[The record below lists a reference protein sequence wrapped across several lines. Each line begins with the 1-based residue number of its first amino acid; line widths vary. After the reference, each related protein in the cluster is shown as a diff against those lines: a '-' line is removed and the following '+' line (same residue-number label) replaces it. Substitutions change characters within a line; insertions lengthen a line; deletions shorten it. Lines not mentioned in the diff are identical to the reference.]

1 MKSIIKITVFI
12 IALSILLTGCQT
24 ADNEN
29 NNPNS
34 TAAEPEETAL
44 TLPSLSAVSLD
55 NQPLK
60 VVATTSV
67 IGDIV
72 GRVGGD
78 AIELTTLIVPGQDS
92 HSYEPSSR
100 DLTAAADAH
109 VIFIN
114 GWNLEEGLIANLENV
129 SENGVLVPVSAGI
142 DPLQRE
148 EHEEEGEENEGEE
161 EHEHMGADPHTWLV
175 PHQVVQWVENISQ
188 VLGSLDPANAD
199 SYSQNAADYLTELQS
214 LIQYYDE
221 QVATI
226 PAENRV
232 MVTNHDSF
240 GYFAAA
246 YDFEIIGTVLAGA
259 STLSEPSAE
268 ELAELVDTMKEAG
281 VCAVFAETSAN
292 TILAETVTA
301 ELNSCDNVQVIA
313 LYTESIG
320 SPGSGADSYIG
331 MMRANIDAIVNGLQ

>member
-34 TAAEPEETAL
+34 IAAEPEETAL

-67 IGDIV
+67 IGVIV

-142 DPLQRE
+142 SPLQFDEHE
-148 EHEEEGEENEGEE
+148 EHEEGD
-161 EHEHMGADPHTWLV
+161 EHEHTGADPHTWLD
-175 PHQVVQWVENISQ
+175 PQQVVQWVENISQ
-188 VLGSLDPANAD
+188 ILSSVDPANAD